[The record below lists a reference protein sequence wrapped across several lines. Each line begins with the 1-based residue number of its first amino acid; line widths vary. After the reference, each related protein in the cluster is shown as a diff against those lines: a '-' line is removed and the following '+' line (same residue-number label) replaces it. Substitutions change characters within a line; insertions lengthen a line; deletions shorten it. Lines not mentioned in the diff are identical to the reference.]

1 MTGIAAV
8 EGNGARRVLVLHGWA
23 LDSGVWHA
31 ARALT
36 DLSAFTY
43 AYFDFPGYGAHREV
57 PPVSGMDAMAG
68 SALAA
73 ADELGWD
80 SFALLGHSMG
90 GAAAIR
96 AAAAAPDRV
105 EAVAALTPVSAFGTP
120 LGEETL
126 ASFRAAWADPGAALA
141 PLAPGLSDVQLRN
154 IVGRNRIAM
163 DQRCWDAYLD
173 NWTGAAFGDALHRCE
188 APVTVCYGVEDGLV
202 TADYLASTMAGLR
215 RSELL
220 PIEGAGHY
228 PMTEQTAAAV
238 RLWESALR

>member
-43 AYFDFPGYGAHREV
+43 AYFDFPGYGVHRDV
-57 PPVSGMDAMAG
+57 PPASGMDAMAE

-96 AAAAAPDRV
+96 TAIAAPDRV
-105 EAVAALTPVSAFGTP
+105 DSVVALTPVSAFGTP
-120 LGEETL
+120 FDEEALG
-126 ASFRAAWADPGAALA
+126 AFRTAWADPGPALA

-154 IVGRNRIAM
+154 IVTRNRTAM
-163 DQRCWDAYLD
+163 DQRCWDRYLD

-188 APVTVCYGVEDGLV
+188 APVTVCCGAEDGLV
-202 TADYLASTMAGLR
+202 TADYLASTMAELR
-215 RSELL
+215 RGELL
-220 PIEGAGHY
+220 PIAGAGHY
-228 PMTEQTAAAV
+228 PMTEQTAATV